1 MKDNLKAMVLA
12 AGVGSRLDPLTMRLP
27 KPLIPVANRPV
38 MEHILMWLN
47 EHGIKDVA
55 SNLHY
60 LPQKIRNYFTFE
72 STVPCSVQFVHERVL
87 SGDCGGLRSCRNF
100 FEPAAGADKTTF
112 VVVMG
117 DIVTDVD
124 LSRLVV
130 EHRQSGALASI
141 GLKRVDDVSQFGVV
155 CLNKNGF
162 VHHFQEKPLPQEA
175 QSDLAN
181 IGIYVF
187 DSDIFNYIP
196 QNGMYMFGK
205 QLFPTLLA
213 NKLPVRGVEL
223 DGYWSDIGTLE
234 SYKQTCSDVL
244 SGATGLSPRGAV
256 KSTGDNKTIVV
267 RGQNVHIAP
276 GAQLM
281 GNVTIGDNCVI
292 ASNAVIKDSVIWSN
306 TIVGA
311 GAKVKNCVV
320 ADGCRVKQNA
330 QHLGEILVDGLGG
343 YQTSELN
350 VVPLSHDIK
359 LAS

>member
-1 MKDNLKAMVLA
+1 MKDSLKAMVLA
-12 AGVGSRLDPLTMRLP
+12 AGVGSRLDPLTKRLP

-38 MEHILMWLN
+38 MEHILMWLD
-47 EHGIKDVA
+47 EHGVQDVA

-60 LPQKIRNYFTFE
+60 LPEKIHNYFTFE
-72 STVPCSVQFVHERVL
+72 CSLPTSVNFVKERVL
-87 SGDCGGLRSCRNF
+87 TGDCGGLRACKSF
-100 FEPAAGADKTTF
+100 FEPDKKSKNATF

-124 LSRLVV
+124 LTRLVH
-130 EHRQSGALASI
+130 EHKRSGALASI

-155 CLNKNGF
+155 CRDKKGY
-162 VHHFQEKPLPQEA
+162 VSHFQEKPLPHEA

-187 DSDIFNYIP
+187 DSDVFKYIP
-196 QNGMYMFGK
+196 ESGLYMFGK
-205 QLFPTLLA
+205 QLFPELLA
-213 NKLPVRGVEL
+213 QKLPVKGVEL

-234 SYKQTCSDVL
+234 SYKQTCNDVL
-244 SGATGLSPRGAV
+244 LGTTKLAPRGAI
-256 KSTGDNKTIVV
+256 KRCGDNKTVIV

-276 GAQLM
+276 GAQLL

-292 ASNAVIKDSVIWSN
+292 AEGAIIQDSVLWSN

-311 GAKVKNCVV
+311 SAVIKNCVI
-320 ADGCRVKQNA
+320 ADGCSIKQQA
-330 QHLGEILVDGLGG
+330 HHIGEIVVDGLGG
-343 YQTSELN
+343 YQTSEVN
-350 VVPLSHDIK
+350 VVPFNQSVK

>member
-12 AGVGSRLDPLTMRLP
+12 AGVGSRLDPLTKRLP

-60 LPQKIRNYFTFE
+60 LPEKIRNYFTFE
-72 STVPCSVQFVHERVL
+72 CSLPGTVQFVNERVL
-87 SGDCGGLRSCRNF
+87 SGDCGGLRACKSF
-100 FEPAAGADKTTF
+100 FEPSQNGKKTTF
-112 VVVMG
+112 VVAMG

-124 LSRLVV
+124 LSLLVE
-130 EHRQSGALASI
+130 EHRRSGALASI
-141 GLKRVDDVSQFGVV
+141 GLKRVEDVSQFGVV
-155 CLNKNGF
+155 CLNDKGY
-162 VHHFQEKPLPQEA
+162 VEHFQEKPMPHEA

-187 DSDIFNYIP
+187 DSDIFKYMP
-196 QNGMYMFGK
+196 DEGVYMFGK
-205 QLFPTLLA
+205 QLFPLLLG
-213 NKLPVRGVEL
+213 KQLPVRGVEL
-223 DGYWSDIGTLE
+223 EGYWSDIGTLE

-244 SGATGLSPRGAV
+244 SGATGLMPRGAV
-256 KSTGDNKTIVV
+256 LRTGDNQTVV
-267 RGQNVHIAP
+267 ARGQNVHIAP
-276 GAQLM
+276 GVQLL

-292 ASNAVIKDSVIWSN
+292 ASGAVIKDSVLWAN

-311 GAKVKNCVV
+311 GALIKDSVI
-320 ADGCRVKQNA
+320 ADGCRIKQQA
-330 QHLGEILVDGLGG
+330 HHVGEIVVDGLGG

-350 VVPLSHDIK
+350 VVSINQSVK